1 MAFTIKTF
9 TDLLRIVETH
19 PQWRRK
25 LVEAL
30 FPEIDVSEAFRQLA
44 ESQQRLT
51 ALIER
56 MDARTS
62 RVESDVTGL
71 KTDVAGLKVDVG
83 RLRTDVVGLKK
94 DVGGLKG
101 ITHELNYRDKA
112 VSIFG
117 RYLKR
122 GHDATHE
129 VADRLQAAVE
139 AGAISEQEFD
149 QVLAADL
156 LWGGQAREAEGEVIL
171 VVEASWMAEVSDV
184 ERAAARAGIL
194 RKIGLVALPVVA
206 GREWTPEAL
215 EAARQARAVVT
226 TDGSVDA
233 ESWRSASRGS
243 VLAA

>member
-71 KTDVAGLKVDVG
+71 KVDVG
-83 RLRTDVVGLKK
+83 RLRT

-122 GHDATHE
+122 GHNATHE

-139 AGAISEQEFD
+139 AGDISEQEFG

-215 EAARQARAVVT
+215 EAARQAKAVVT

-233 ESWRSASRGS
+233 ESWRSGLAS
-243 VLAA
+243 AC

>member
-83 RLRTDVVGLKK
+83 RLRTDV
-94 DVGGLKG
+94 GGLKG

-122 GHDATHE
+122 GHNATHE

-139 AGAISEQEFD
+139 AGDISEQEFG

-215 EAARQARAVVT
+215 EAARQAKAVVT

-233 ESWRSASRGS
+233 ESWRSGLAS
-243 VLAA
+243 AC

>member
-71 KTDVAGLKVDVG
+71 KMDVAGLKVDVG
-83 RLRTDVVGLKK
+83 RLRT

-122 GHDATHE
+122 GHNATHE

-139 AGAISEQEFD
+139 AGDISEQEFG

-215 EAARQARAVVT
+215 EAARQAKAVVT
-226 TDGSVDA
+226 TDDSVDA

>member
-71 KTDVAGLKVDVG
+71 KVDVG
-83 RLRTDVVGLKK
+83 RLRT

-122 GHDATHE
+122 GHNATHE

-139 AGAISEQEFD
+139 AGDISEQEFG

-215 EAARQARAVVT
+215 EAARQAKAVVT

-233 ESWRSASRGS
+233 ESWRSG
-243 VLAA
+243 LNQ

>member
-1 MAFTIKTF
+1 MAFTIRTF
-9 TDLLRIVETH
+9 TDLLHIVETH
-19 PQWRRK
+19 PKWRRK

-71 KTDVAGLKVDVG
+71 KVDVG
-83 RLRTDVVGLKK
+83 RLRT

-122 GHDATHE
+122 GHNATHE

-139 AGAISEQEFD
+139 AGDISEREFG

-215 EAARQARAVVT
+215 EAARQAKAVIT

-233 ESWRSASRGS
+233 ESWRSGLAS
-243 VLAA
+243 AC

>member
-1 MAFTIKTF
+1 
-9 TDLLRIVETH
+9 
-19 PQWRRK
+19 
-25 LVEAL
+25 
-30 FPEIDVSEAFRQLA
+30 
-44 ESQQRLT
+44 
-51 ALIER
+51 
-56 MDARTS
+56 
-62 RVESDVTGL
+62 
-71 KTDVAGLKVDVG
+71 
-83 RLRTDVVGLKK
+83 
-94 DVGGLKG
+94 LKG

-122 GHDATHE
+122 GHNATHE

-139 AGAISEQEFD
+139 AGDISEQEFG

-215 EAARQARAVVT
+215 EAARQAKAVVT

-233 ESWRSASRGS
+233 ESWRSGLAS
-243 VLAA
+243 AC

>member
-83 RLRTDVVGLKK
+83 RLRTDV
-94 DVGGLKG
+94 GGLKG

-122 GHDATHE
+122 GHNATHE

-139 AGAISEQEFD
+139 AGDISEQEFG

-156 LWGGQAREAEGEVIL
+156 LWGGQAREAEGEIIL

-184 ERAAARAGIL
+184 ERAATRAGIL
-194 RKIGLVALPVVA
+194 RKIGLIALPVVA

-215 EAARQARAVVT
+215 EAARQAKAVVT

-233 ESWRSASRGS
+233 ESWRSGLAS
-243 VLAA
+243 AC

>member
-83 RLRTDVVGLKK
+83 RLRTDV
-94 DVGGLKG
+94 GGLKG

-122 GHDATHE
+122 GHNATHE

-139 AGAISEQEFD
+139 AGDISEQEFG

-215 EAARQARAVVT
+215 EAARQAKAVVT

>member
-1 MAFTIKTF
+1 MAFTIRTF
-9 TDLLRIVETH
+9 TDLLHIVETH
-19 PQWRRK
+19 PKWRRK

-83 RLRTDVVGLKK
+83 RLRTDV
-94 DVGGLKG
+94 GGLKG

-122 GHDATHE
+122 GHNATHE

-139 AGAISEQEFD
+139 AGDISEQEFG

-215 EAARQARAVVT
+215 EAAHQAKAVIT

-233 ESWRSASRGS
+233 ESWRSGLAS
-243 VLAA
+243 AC